1 MLRFTSSQTFS
12 LFIMASSDVDYLTPN
27 PSKKPAVSELPQE
40 TLDFA
45 AKCFD
50 LARTGGDEML
60 KIYLNAGLPPN
71 LTNSA
76 GTQETLCLNRSY

>member
-1 MLRFTSSQTFS
+1 
-12 LFIMASSDVDYLTPN
+12 MASPLVDDFLTP
-27 PSKKPAVSELPQE
+27 KTKAKPTVSELPQE

-50 LARTGGDEML
+50 LARSGGDELL
-60 KIYLNAGLPPN
+60 KIYLDAGLPPN

-76 GTQETLCLNRSY
+76 GMSQKLSTP